1 MMMASTIETAR
12 TRGVADLLVALA
24 AGQGSAGHPY
34 LASGSHAG
42 VAADGRGL
50 ADAVHYLSVL
60 HGRLPGVLDYAGDR
74 NVHPA
79 TRAWFALATAGFAA
93 ERSLLARLCVSVG
106 PLPSTPGQAESE
118 GAVLGQHHALCTLSQ
133 SDRPGCAL
141 GAALALVLDWPA
153 IRAVLGIAAERLGV
167 PAGPCELPHED
178 ITRETAKAAAE
189 TPAIERALA
198 FGAQQILVQH
208 RGLWDLLETR
218 QAARREAA

>member
-1 MMMASTIETAR
+1 MMMASKIETAR

-34 LASGSHAG
+34 LATGSHGG
-42 VAADGRGL
+42 VASDGRGL

-60 HGRLPGVLDYAGDR
+60 HGRLPGVLDYAADR
-74 NVHPA
+74 NPHAA
-79 TRAWFALATAGFAA
+79 THGWFAAAIAGFAA
-93 ERSLLARLCVSVG
+93 ERSLLARLCVAVG

-118 GAVLGQHHALCTLSQ
+118 AAVLGQHHALCTLSQ

-141 GAALALVLDWPA
+141 GAALALVLDWTA
-153 IRAVLGIAAERLGV
+153 IRVVLDTAADRLAV
-167 PAGPCELPHED
+167 PAGACELPD
-178 ITRETAKAAAE
+178 DRVTRDTATAAAR

-198 FGAQQILVQH
+198 FGAQQVLVQH

>member
-1 MMMASTIETAR
+1 MASTIETAR

-24 AGQGSAGHPY
+24 AGQGSACHPY
-34 LASGSHAG
+34 LVSGTQAG

-50 ADAVHYLSVL
+50 ADAIHYLSVL
-60 HGRLPGVLDYAGDR
+60 HGRLPGVLDHAADR
-74 NVHPA
+74 NLHPG
-79 TRAWFALATAGFAA
+79 TRDWFTAATAGFAA
-93 ERSLLARLCVSVG
+93 ERSLLARLCVAVG

-118 GAVLGQHHALCTLSQ
+118 AAVLGQHHALCTLSQ

-141 GAALALVLDWPA
+141 GAALALVLDWAA
-153 IRAVLGIAAERLGV
+153 IRAVLDIAAHRLGID
-167 PAGPCELPHED
+167 AGPCELPRED
-178 ITRETAKAAAE
+178 MTRDAALAAAQ
-189 TPAIERALA
+189 TPAIERALG